1 MSLQSSSELFYS
13 IIRNVVTT
21 KLKNITS
28 ENGMAP
34 VSLSI
39 LAEQS
44 DKIGKI
50 LPMMFGVRVLSD
62 IITA

>member
-21 KLKNITS
+21 KLKNITF
-28 ENGMAP
+28 EKGMAP

-44 DKIGKI
+44 DKTGKI
-50 LPMMFGVRVLSD
+50 LAMMFGVRVLSD